1 VTVRVLLPFQC
12 DPHGLKMGNA
22 TMSEDGMSV
31 TVEVPEGTVV
41 TLKQM
46 YGSPSSFEG
55 TPDPYVAL
63 DFTLAGGASA
73 TLYWNGDG
81 SFDGW
86 DWGSNLPAD
95 EPERRPKKATYEL
108 DAPAS
113 STYVESSL
121 ARAVENGEA
130 WSVYPEEAKALLA
143 ELARLR
149 EELVAGGK
157 ERGAVLDYL
166 AYRVEMSHY
175 SDAVAEFTNAAEE
188 IREGVHHTLDYEEL
202 LP

>member
-1 VTVRVLLPFQC
+1 MTVHVLLPFSC
-12 DPHGLKMGNA
+12 GPHGLKMGNA

-63 DFTLAGGASA
+63 DFTLPDGASA

-86 DWGSNLPAD
+86 DWGSNLHAD
-95 EPERRPKKATYEL
+95 EPERRPKKA
-108 DAPAS
+108 
-113 STYVESSL
+113 
-121 ARAVENGEA
+121 ARIE
-130 WSVYPEEAKALLA
+130 
-143 ELARLR
+143 
-149 EELVAGGK
+149 
-157 ERGAVLDYL
+157 
-166 AYRVEMSHY
+166 
-175 SDAVAEFTNAAEE
+175 
-188 IREGVHHTLDYEEL
+188 TLDDEET
-202 LP
+202 P

>member
-1 VTVRVLLPFQC
+1 MTVRVLLPFRC

-95 EPERRPKKATYEL
+95 EPERSPKKA
-108 DAPAS
+108 
-113 STYVESSL
+113 
-121 ARAVENGEA
+121 ARIENN
-130 WSVYPEEAKALLA
+130 YDDEE
-143 ELARLR
+143 
-149 EELVAGGK
+149 
-157 ERGAVLDYL
+157 
-166 AYRVEMSHY
+166 
-175 SDAVAEFTNAAEE
+175 T
-188 IREGVHHTLDYEEL
+188 
-202 LP
+202 P